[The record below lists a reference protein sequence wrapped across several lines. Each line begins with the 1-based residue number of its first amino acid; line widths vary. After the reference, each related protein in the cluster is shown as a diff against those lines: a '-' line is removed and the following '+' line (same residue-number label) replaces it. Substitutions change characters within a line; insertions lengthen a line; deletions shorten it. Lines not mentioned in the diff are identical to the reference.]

1 MSSATI
7 YLTNECNLRCKH
19 CFVGHDQL
27 RPRAGLS
34 TEDAQAVIANFAAS
48 GIKTITLLGGEVTT
62 ERHDLADILRFSEA
76 RGVAVSINTNLVDPA
91 PLLPLLDSAAL
102 TNIVVSVDGLTA
114 STHDRIRGTGTFAK
128 TASNLAILARHPRVA
143 DGSLTVDL
151 TFVLTALNKADVYAL
166 PRFAKQHGINKI
178 NFKTL
183 QFNDR
188 AAQNR
193 TQLQLTDK
201 ELLDTC
207 TAFYVY
213 CLLEGGIN
221 LDMHIPPAFGY
232 YLDKVAS
239 APEHLWNFESCGG
252 TQVYT
257 YVDLYGN
264 NLPCPAM
271 SLEENVDS
279 NLRARSSAL
288 SAVANPIAQIQA
300 RSLFRGFDRS
310 VAQRHRNAAMEPCRD
325 CIFSARCSPCT
336 NEIIR
341 GHDHGRVDI
350 CAAVRKHGNDRIPG
364 LSDELFGHAAQDAT
378 GAVVTAV

>member
-1 MSSATI
+1 M
-7 YLTNECNLRCKH
+7 
-19 CFVGHDQL
+19 
-27 RPRAGLS
+27 S
-34 TEDAQAVIANFAAS
+34 TEDVQAVIGNFADN
-48 GIKTITLLGGEVTT
+48 GVTTVTLLGGEVTT
-62 ERHDLADILRFSEA
+62 ERGDLADILRFSET
-76 RGVAVSINTNLVDPA
+76 RGVAVSINTNLVELA
-91 PLLPLLDSAAL
+91 PVLPLLDSAAL
-102 TNIVVSVDGLTA
+102 TNIVVSVDGLSA
-114 STHDRIRGTGTFAK
+114 KTHDRIRGTGTFAK
-128 TASNLAILARHPRVA
+128 TTSSLESLAQHPRVA

-151 TFVLTALNKADVYAL
+151 TFVLTALNKTDVYTL
-166 PRFAKQHGINKI
+166 PQFAKRHRINKI

-193 TQLQLTDK
+193 SQLQLTDK

-207 TAFYVY
+207 SAFYVY
-213 CLLEGGIN
+213 CLLEGGLN

-232 YLDKVAS
+232 YLNRIAS

-252 TQVYT
+252 TRVYT

-279 NLRARSSAL
+279 NLRARSKSL
-288 SAVANPIAQIQA
+288 SAVANPIGEIQT

-325 CIFSARCSPCT
+325 CVFSARCSPCT

-341 GHDHGRVDI
+341 GSDHGRVDI
-350 CAAVRKHGNDRIPG
+350 CAAVRKHGSDRIPG
-364 LSDELFGHAAQDAT
+364 LSEELFGHATQEAT
-378 GAVVTAV
+378 GVAVGVA